1 MKNID
6 LERIKSASEMIF
18 DNNYNQDNLKIIFQD
33 NPQFLA
39 NDKKEAVQI
48 KMAMDSVDASF
59 NTPSSGVPAFMTTI
73 YTNQVIKAITQKVA
87 FREIGGDYQQ
97 GGLETNSLS
106 FPTIAFSGNVSTYDD
121 RDQPYTSDINLNYE
135 NRGVYRYSTAIS
147 YGDLEVATL
156 SAAKIDAI
164 SLKREAAAKK
174 MLLVQ
179 NDIFFNGVSI
189 AKDVRGL
196 LNDSDLN
203 PAIPAPAS
211 VSKPTSAKWKY
222 KEYTEIV
229 NDILL
234 MFNGIVS
241 KLGNNVNIDTTTPM
255 ILALSPQE
263 QTYLVKPNIYGRT
276 ALEYVKSTFPNIRI
290 VTAVQYKLSDA
301 DTGNLAQLILEKV
314 DDIDTVSNGFT
325 FQALF
330 SNTVVGMSAI
340 KQKVSCGVAGALIRL
355 PAAIATMTGI

>member
-6 LERIKSASEMIF
+6 LERIKSATNMIF
-18 DNNYNQDNLKIIFQD
+18 DNNYNQDNLNIIFAD
-33 NPQFLA
+33 NPQYLA
-39 NDKKEAVQI
+39 NDKQEAVRI

-97 GGLETNSLS
+97 GGLETNSMA
-106 FPTIAFSGNVSTYDD
+106 FPTIAFSSNVSDYDD
-121 RDQPYTSDINLNYE
+121 RNEPTTSDINLNYE
-135 NRGVYRYSTAIS
+135 TRGVYRYSTAIN

-164 SLKREAAAKK
+164 SLKRESAARKIV
-174 MLLVQ
+174 LVQ
-179 NDIFFNGVSI
+179 NDIFFNGVAR

-203 PAIPAPAS
+203 PAIAS
-211 VSKPTSAKWKY
+211 PVSAAKSSSAKWKY

-241 KLGNNVNIDTTTPM
+241 KLANNVNLDTITPM
-255 ILALSPQE
+255 ILALSPQD
-263 QTYLVKPNIYGRT
+263 QTFLAKPNVYGST
-276 ALEYVKSTFPNIRI
+276 ALEYIKITFPNIRV
-290 VTAVQYKLSDA
+290 VTASQYKLSDA

-314 DDIDTVSNGFT
+314 EDIDTVSNGFT

-330 SNTVVGMSAI
+330 SNTVVGMSSI
-340 KQKVSCGVAGALIRL
+340 KQKISSGVSGAIIRL